1 MQFFLPLV
9 FLILVLAAVIAAR
22 TFLLIRSAGHK
33 PLPFQSKLPDPPLD
47 RQKIA
52 EHLSAAIQIET
63 VSHEDTAKNRT
74 ENFERLHDL
83 LQRTYPRLHGSLSR
97 EIVQGFSLLYTWQGS
112 DPALEPVVFMAHQD
126 VVPIDEHTLEQWTH
140 PPFSGR
146 IADGFIWGR
155 GSLDIKNQLIA
166 VMEAVE
172 LLLEQGYQP
181 VRTVL
186 LSFSHDEEVLGHGAP
201 AIVRHLK
208 EKGISVHAVLDE
220 GNAVLDG
227 VLPGFK
233 GHTAPIGVAE
243 KGYLSLKLTVEASGG
258 HSSTPAAETAIGIL
272 ARAIDRLQSHPFPY
286 RLNTVYPM
294 FKGLSP
300 AAPRLLQVAFANLWL
315 FGGLVRRQLA
325 AQAETAA
332 AIHTTTAPTLFHG
345 GVKDNVLPTHAE
357 AVVNFRLLPGDSVAE
372 VTEQVQSVINDS
384 RVRIEPLPEYA
395 WEPSPVSP
403 TDTPAYQHIVSVL
416 NELFTDIACAPSNML
431 GATDAR
437 NYHAISSRVYRFS
450 PLLLHKKDLERIHGI
465 NERISLENM
474 HKMVS
479 FFHRLIQRWSSGEM

>member
-1 MQFFLPLV
+1 MEFVLYLLA
-9 FLILVLAAVIAAR
+9 LILILAVIITVR
-22 TFLLIRSAGHK
+22 TVMFVRAGGEK
-33 PLPFQSKLPDPPLD
+33 TSLFKSKLPDPQLD
-47 RQKIA
+47 TQKIA
-52 EHLSAAIQIET
+52 EHLSAAIQVET
-63 VSHEDTAKNRT
+63 ISYEDPGQNRT
-74 ENFERLHDL
+74 ENFDKLHGL
-83 LQRTYPRLHGSLSR
+83 LERTYPRLHATLTR
-97 EIVQGFSLLYTWQGS
+97 EVLESFSLLYTWQGS
-112 DPALEPVVFMAHQD
+112 NPALNPVVFMAHHD
-126 VVPIDEHTLEQWTH
+126 VVPADEHTLEKWTH

-172 LLLEQGYQP
+172 HLLEQGFQP
-181 VRTVL
+181 ERTVL

-208 EKGISVHAVLDE
+208 EKGVRVQAVLDE
-220 GNAVLDG
+220 GNSVLEG

-272 ARAIDRLQSHPFPY
+272 ARAIDLLQSHPFPY

>member
-1 MQFFLPLV
+1 MEFVLYLLA
-9 FLILVLAAVIAAR
+9 LILILAVIITVR
-22 TFLLIRSAGHK
+22 TVMFVRAGGEK
-33 PLPFQSKLPDPPLD
+33 TSLFKSKLPDPQLD
-47 RQKIA
+47 TQKIA
-52 EHLSAAIQIET
+52 EHLSAAIQVET
-63 VSHEDTAKNRT
+63 ISYEDPGQNRT
-74 ENFERLHDL
+74 ENFDKLHGL
-83 LQRTYPRLHGSLSR
+83 LERTYPRLHATLTR
-97 EIVQGFSLLYTWQGS
+97 EVLESHSLLYTWQGS
-112 DPALEPVVFMAHQD
+112 NPALNPVVFMAHQD
-126 VVPIDEHTLEQWTH
+126 VVPADEHTLEKWTH

-172 LLLEQGYQP
+172 HLLEQGFQP
-181 VRTVL
+181 ERTVL

-208 EKGISVHAVLDE
+208 EKGVRVHAVLDE
-220 GNAVLDG
+220 GNSVLEG

-233 GHTAPIGVAE
+233 GHTAPIAVAE
-243 KGYLSLKLTVEASGG
+243 KGYLSLKFTVEASGG
-258 HSSTPAAETAIGIL
+258 HSSTPAPETAIGIL
-272 ARAIDRLQSHPFPY
+272 ARAIDRLQAHPFPY
-286 RLNTVYPM
+286 HLNAVLPM
-294 FKGLSP
+294 FRGLSP

-325 AQAETAA
+325 AETETAA

-372 VTEQVQSVINDS
+372 VLERVRSVVNDS
-384 RVRIEPLPEYA
+384 RVHIEPIPEYA

-403 TDTPAYQHIVSVL
+403 TDTPAYLHIVSVVK
-416 NELFTDIACAPSNML
+416 ELFPGTACAPSNML

-450 PLLLHKKDLERIHGI
+450 PILMHKNDLDRVHGI

-474 HKMVS
+474 HTMVV
-479 FFHRLIQRWSSGEM
+479 FFHRLIQRWSSGQM